1 VFFEAKKMKDYILI
15 CPTSCQ
21 GLLMS
26 EEFQKTKIPILL
38 RLAGVCGLLG
48 AVLPLVMVL
57 LATFLSTWFSWNA
70 NALSELGVGEQ
81 ATIFNSAMLIGGALN
96 FLFALGVRQYL
107 NKEKLIRAGI
117 VSIMIGSVSL
127 ALVGVFTIDYLALHG
142 IVAFGYFVL
151 APAGFLLIGFG
162 TKERT
167 IKNLS
172 YACGLAALLAILVLP
187 VIIFVLP
194 FKVGFAVPE
203 LVEGL
208 VIAVWTVFMSAK
220 LLRRPQ

>member
-1 VFFEAKKMKDYILI
+1 
-15 CPTSCQ
+15 
-21 GLLMS
+21 MS
-26 EEFQKTKIPILL
+26 EEFQKTKSSMLL
-38 RLAGVCGLLG
+38 RLAGACGILG
-48 AVLPLVMVL
+48 SVLPLFMVL
-57 LATFLSTWFSWNA
+57 LATFLSSWFSWNV

-81 ATIFNSAMLIGGALN
+81 AALFNSAMLISGGLN
-96 FLFALGVRQYL
+96 FLFALGLRRYMD
-107 NKEKLIRAGI
+107 KEKLIRAGI
-117 VSIMIGSVSL
+117 VSIMISSVSL
-127 ALVGVFTIDYLALHG
+127 ALVGVFTIDYLVLHG

-172 YACGLAALLAILVLP
+172 VTCGIAALLAILVLP
-187 VIIFVLP
+187 VIIFASP

-220 LLRRPQ
+220 LLRQPR

>member
-1 VFFEAKKMKDYILI
+1 
-15 CPTSCQ
+15 
-21 GLLMS
+21 MS
-26 EEFQKTKIPILL
+26 EEFQKTKGSMLL
-38 RLAGVCGLLG
+38 RLAGACGILG
-48 AVLPLVMVL
+48 SVLPLFMVL
-57 LATFLSTWFSWNA
+57 LATFLSSWFSWNV

-81 ATIFNSAMLIGGALN
+81 AALFNSAMLIGGGLN
-96 FLFALGVRQYL
+96 FLFALGLCRYMD
-107 NKEKLIRAGI
+107 KEKLIRAGI
-117 VSIMIGSVSL
+117 VSIMISSVSL
-127 ALVGVFTIDYLALHG
+127 ALVGVFTIDYLVSHG

-162 TKERT
+162 TKERA

-172 YACGLAALLAILVLP
+172 VTCGIAALLAILVLP
-187 VIIFVLP
+187 VIIFASP

-220 LLRRPQ
+220 LLRQPR